1 MLFQPPDLLPHDPGY
16 FPVPVHVPNNTM
28 ATAKVS
34 VLKRLGINCHLLQT
48 NTVDSITKARAN
60 ISITGPCRA

>member
-1 MLFQPPDLLPHDPGY
+1 MLFQPPDLLPLDPGD

-28 ATAKVS
+28 ATAKAS
-34 VLKRLGINCHLLQT
+34 VLQRLGINCYLLQM
-48 NTVDSITKARAN
+48 NTVDSITKASAN